1 MKYRNFKQQFQTVL
15 ECFSK
20 RATKINTS
28 SKSQGLRVT
37 WDKIRV
43 VLNIKESIVESIVS
57 FGSQYYLWFHNKF
70 TMPLCYRIRHIL
82 LKIRQY
88 FTTKCDSFNTK
99 CDDFITEF
107 YSYYK
112 MRCLLQN
119 SSEHFS
125 CLNPVLI
132 SCLFLS
138 KSFSVF
144 FFYSIFLLSS
154 SFSVFYHVFI
164 VFFLPSKYF

>member
-1 MKYRNFKQQFQTVL
+1 
-15 ECFSK
+15 
-20 RATKINTS
+20 
-28 SKSQGLRVT
+28 
-37 WDKIRV
+37 
-43 VLNIKESIVESIVS
+43 
-57 FGSQYYLWFHNKF
+57 
-70 TMPLCYRIRHIL
+70 MPLCYRIRHIL

-144 FFYSIFLLSS
+144 FFLLYFFVIFLIFCVLPCFHCVFPSVKVFLKSRPITITYVTHWILS
-154 SFSVFYHVFI
+154 FT
-164 VFFLPSKYF
+164 

>member
-1 MKYRNFKQQFQTVL
+1 
-15 ECFSK
+15 
-20 RATKINTS
+20 
-28 SKSQGLRVT
+28 
-37 WDKIRV
+37 
-43 VLNIKESIVESIVS
+43 
-57 FGSQYYLWFHNKF
+57 
-70 TMPLCYRIRHIL
+70 MPLCYKIRHIL
-82 LKIRQY
+82 LKMRQY

-125 CLNPVLI
+125 CLNPVVI

-138 KSFSVF
+138 TSFSVF
-144 FFYSIFLLSS
+144 FSTLFFCYLPHFLCFTMFSLCFSFRQSISKISSHHNHLCHTLDNLSRNICATLKS
-154 SFSVFYHVFI
+154 G
-164 VFFLPSKYF
+164 